1 MRDLWNIEIFH
12 KIWKFTK
19 NSFQY
24 GILKLHVIN
33 RIKCLILEIV
43 ENYEK
48 VNFIWRKKQKF
59 HIFHTLLMLGMDPH
73 KKQKLLL
80 MIYFKN
86 CIRKKK
92 SAKRFGSI
100 LILNAF
106 QILNNFLYVQSN
118 LDVLY
123 LMNLSILPAERRYW
137 MMEYDQWWFER
148 MWYKRHDFLFQDLWV
163 KEFRM
168 FPKTFVFVVDLV
180 WENIEKHS
188 TTFRDAIKVEKRVA
202 VGIWRLATGN
212 SYRTVSKVFGIDK
225 STVIK
230 ITADFVKEVVIL
242 ASRFKKFLKTN

>member
-1 MRDLWNIEIFH
+1 M
-12 KIWKFTK
+12 
-19 NSFQY
+19 
-24 GILKLHVIN
+24 IN

-48 VNFIWRKKQKF
+48 SNFIWWKNQK
-59 HIFHTLLMLGMDPH
+59 FHTLLMFGMVTH

-80 MIYFKN
+80 MTCFKN
-86 CIRKKK
+86 CMRKKK
-92 SAKRFGSI
+92 SARRFSSL

-106 QILNNFLYVQSN
+106 QILNNLLYVQSN

-188 TTFRDAIKVEKRVA
+188 TTFRDAIKVEKRVY
-202 VGIWRLATGN
+202 GDWQLETHIGPLA
-212 SYRTVSKVFGIDK
+212 KCL
-225 STVIK
+225 
-230 ITADFVKEVVIL
+230 AL
-242 ASRFKKFLKTN
+242 ASQRLSKLQQTL